1 MKKILFIAHDDL
13 SGGSGRALYE
23 HVQLLLESQQFIP
36 VVITLKRNN
45 LYYALR
51 KLGVDVYYAKYDF
64 TAVWNTIKIF
74 FYIKRLY
81 YRFIFNVLAYR
92 ILNKKIDFSKISLVV
107 SNSSVVGFGAY
118 LYKKLDIPHIWF
130 LREFGD
136 DLVPLVKN
144 IASYIDSNSTKI
156 VAVSDAVKNRWI
168 EKGISSS
175 KIETLYDGVFLPNPI
190 LSKYIPCNQIRLCMC
205 GRISKFKGQIYAI
218 KAIQSLPEKIRSRI
232 RFDVYGRGFESF
244 FLKRYVKNNNLESN
258 VKFKGFDN
266 NLEQT
271 LYNYDIGLNLT
282 AQEGFGRTTVEY
294 MLHGLYVIACNSGAS
309 PEVIEYGTLGAL
321 VEYGT
326 SDQIAKVLLS
336 YVNDQ
341 EEKKKIA
348 TKGKL
353 KAEER
358 FDSKK
363 NLRLFLKLYKETI
376 S

>member
-13 SGGSGRALYE
+13 GGGSGRALYE
-23 HVQLLLESQQFIP
+23 HIQLLVESQEFIP
-36 VVITLKRNN
+36 VVITLKKNN

-51 KLGVDVYYAKYDF
+51 KLGVDVYYTKYDF
-64 TAVWNTIKIF
+64 TAVWNTIKFF

-81 YRFIFNVLAYR
+81 YRFIFNALAYR
-92 ILNKKIDFSKISLVV
+92 SLNKKNVFSNISLIV
-107 SNSSVVGFGAY
+107 SNSCVVGLGAY
-118 LYKKLDIPHIWF
+118 LYKKLSIPHIWF

-168 EKGISSS
+168 EKGVSVS
-175 KIETLYDGVFLPNPI
+175 KIDTLYDGVLLPPKK
-190 LSKYIPCNQIRLCMC
+190 LSERVSCDQIRLCMC

-218 KAIQSLPEKIRSRI
+218 KAIQSLPEKIRSQI
-232 RFDVYGRGFESF
+232 RLDVYGKGYESF
-244 FLKRYVKNNNLESN
+244 FLKRYVKKNNLESN
-258 VKFKGFDN
+258 VVFRGFDN

-271 LYNYDIGLNLT
+271 LYDYDIGLNLT

-294 MLHGLYVIACNSGAS
+294 MLHCLYVIACNSGAS
-309 PEVIEYGTLGAL
+309 PEVIEYGTLGSL
-321 VEYGT
+321 VEYG
-326 SDQIAKVLLS
+326 SIEQVAKELLS
-336 YVNDQ
+336 YVNNQ

-348 TKGKL
+348 ALGKL

-363 NLRLFLKLYKETI
+363 NVYQFLRLYKETI
-376 S
+376 D